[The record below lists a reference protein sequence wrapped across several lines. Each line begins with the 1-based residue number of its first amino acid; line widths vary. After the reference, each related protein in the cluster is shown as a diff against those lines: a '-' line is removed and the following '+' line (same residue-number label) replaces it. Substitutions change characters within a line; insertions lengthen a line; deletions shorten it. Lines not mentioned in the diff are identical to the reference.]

1 MIDRPW
7 PPPKRVLPPAEKAF
21 RRNIN
26 ALMKQHTTGGP
37 AGAIASIMA
46 RMPHAARVELAALLV
61 ERWEPAEGPSAPK
74 ND

>member
-1 MIDRPW
+1 
-7 PPPKRVLPPAEKAF
+7 
-21 RRNIN
+21 
-26 ALMKQHTTGGP
+26 MKQHTTGGP